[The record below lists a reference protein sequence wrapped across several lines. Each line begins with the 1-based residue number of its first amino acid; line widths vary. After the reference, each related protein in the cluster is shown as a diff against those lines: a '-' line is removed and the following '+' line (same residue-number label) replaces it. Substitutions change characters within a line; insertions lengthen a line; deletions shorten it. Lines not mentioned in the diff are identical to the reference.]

1 MGGKFECT
9 YKGCTK
15 SFNRRDYLERHAAN
29 HLPVKPF
36 TCGPCN
42 RSFARSDLYENHL
55 LTKYHL
61 KRAEAKSVGGI
72 TKKRTNSK
80 STKCS
85 ISSILSPPASTPA
98 SPVESPISSTSSG
111 SDIYGWL
118 FSDITCLNYH
128 EIYTGYSRKCAIN
141 SRQVGHSPMSFAR
154 SILVS
159 PEKARKVNWLL
170 EGELS
175 SVQMSNC
182 VDLAWCFAKDMPS
195 LIIHRPTFVLE
206 DQDDVLVACLV
217 LIGAYYDTSNN
228 NSIDIR
234 KSMEKLCNLDYFRPE
249 HTQSLLFQQE
259 DTHEHSQ
266 SLLFLEK
273 EAKSTGSTTLGEA
286 DHGGLGACP
295 QEKTQLGFLQSVA
308 LLVWFENV
316 LRMRSSLLSQVRPV
330 VEGCRLHLESATHY
344 HLETIDSRTWR
355 RWLDYEAANRSLVFI
370 AYCGFVFHRRIVEV
384 SACLPCPDALWATRS
399 AEDFSVVN
407 GCDPSVPLVPYL
419 WTLKSLLR
427 IPKLHE
433 QPVTPQVDDASV
445 STSHWSQFS
454 LALTLFGLIDVAD
467 TTMNSGLAPRS
478 RLSNGLKLWQQY
490 YREQD
495 HNNAFLSTT
504 LRGLLTRFYEKSL
517 LLHEDVAFAQTLVN
531 NTLFPCMQ
539 TGQALSSAVSD
550 VEACRRWIQ
559 SDEVAMLVDLSAKYL
574 QSVSRDTIQN
584 DSAPYIAV
592 IVLWLH
598 ASLNEPNTLSSDV
611 TSFAANLLNIP
622 SNILLTL

>member
-36 TCGPCN
+36 MCGPCN

-61 KRAEAKSVGGI
+61 KRAGGI
-72 TKKRTNSK
+72 TKNKGS

-98 SPVESPISSTSSG
+98 SPVESPTSSSASG

-118 FSDITCLNYH
+118 FSDVSCLNYH
-128 EIYTGYSRKCAIN
+128 EIYAGYSRKCAVN
-141 SRQVGHSPMSFAR
+141 SRQVGAGPMSFAK

-182 VDLAWCFAKDMPS
+182 VDLAWCFAKDVPS

-206 DQDDVLVACLV
+206 HQDDVLVACLV
-217 LIGAYYDTSNN
+217 LIGAYYENSSSS
-228 NSIDIR
+228 SIDIR
-234 KSMEKLCNLDYFRPE
+234 KSMEKLCSLDYFRPE
-249 HTQSLLFQQE
+249 HCHTLLFP
-259 DTHEHSQ
+259 
-266 SLLFLEK
+266 EK
-273 EAKSTGSTTLGEA
+273 EAKSASSATHSPTLGEA

-295 QEKTQLGFLQSVA
+295 QEKTPFDSSARQLGFLQSVA

-316 LRMRSSLLSQVRPV
+316 LRMRSSLLSQVKPSI
-330 VEGCRLHLESATHY
+330 EGCRLHLESATHY
-344 HLETIDSRTWR
+344 HMETIDGRTWR
-355 RWLDYEAANRSLVFI
+355 TWLDYEAANRSVLFI
-370 AYCGFVFHRRIVEV
+370 AYCGFVFHGNMLEV
-384 SACLPCPDALWATRS
+384 NACLPCPDALWSTRTS
-399 AEDFSVVN
+399 DEFSVVN
-407 GCDPSVPLVPYL
+407 GCDPSIPIVPYL

-433 QPVTPQVDDASV
+433 QPVTPHGGGSAS
-445 STSHWSQFS
+445 SHWSQFA
-454 LALTLFGLIDVAD
+454 LALTLFGLIDVAE
-467 TTMNSGLAPRS
+467 TMDSGMAPRS

-490 YREQD
+490 YQEQ

-517 LLHEDVAFAQTLVN
+517 LLHEDVAFAQTLVSK
-531 NTLFPCMQ
+531 TLLPCARTRQ
-539 TGQALSSAVSD
+539 PLSAALID
-550 VEACRRWIQ
+550 VESCKRWIR
-559 SDEVAMLVDLSAKYL
+559 SDEVAMLVDLSTKYL
-574 QSVSRDTIQN
+574 QSISRDSIQN
-584 DSAPYIAV
+584 DSAPYVAI
-592 IVLWLH
+592 IVLWLQTK
-598 ASLNEPNTLSSDV
+598 LNEPSKLASDLISS
-611 TSFAANLLNIP
+611 SANMLNIP